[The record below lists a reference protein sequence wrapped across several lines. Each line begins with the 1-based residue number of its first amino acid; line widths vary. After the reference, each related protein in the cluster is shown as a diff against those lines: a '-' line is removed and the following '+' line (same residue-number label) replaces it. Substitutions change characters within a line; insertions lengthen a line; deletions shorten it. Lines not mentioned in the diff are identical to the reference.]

1 MDPPSVDADLL
12 ESVLTS
18 VAGDPKVPF
27 ARYLEQRLSTGWLE
41 ESDDRLG
48 VTRFEGSHNE
58 MIRRRRLRIDPGP
71 VTILLHPMLRRD
83 EALRRHTLAHELLHA
98 TGLMEHTP
106 EHEALVK
113 RIAPAP
119 GLDASPLLRE
129 LRTKVL
135 GELRRRL
142 MVLSPLWIRMD
153 AHDRSSSFEVPH
165 MRSPLPVEGD
175 VSSCSQ
181 RVHREGTWVDGWA
194 YGVGGY
200 PSGLLSRRPGFESW
214 CARQRSLLHA

>member
-83 EALRRHTLAHELLHA
+83 EAR
-98 TGLMEHTP
+98 
-106 EHEALVK
+106 V
-113 RIAPAP
+113 
-119 GLDASPLLRE
+119 RE
-129 LRTKVL
+129 RFL
-135 GELRRRL
+135 
-142 MVLSPLWIRMD
+142 
-153 AHDRSSSFEVPH
+153 
-165 MRSPLPVEGD
+165 
-175 VSSCSQ
+175 
-181 RVHREGTWVDGWA
+181 
-194 YGVGGY
+194 
-200 PSGLLSRRPGFESW
+200 
-214 CARQRSLLHA
+214 

>member
-1 MDPPSVDADLL
+1 MDMDPPSVDADLI

-18 VAGDPKVPF
+18 VTGDPKVPF

-83 EALRRHTLAHELLHA
+83 DALRRHTLAHELLHA
-98 TGLMEHTP
+98 TGLLEHTP

-135 GELRRRL
+135 GELRRG
-142 MVLSPLWIRMD
+142 SWSC
-153 AHDRSSSFEVPH
+153 HHCGFEWTRTTV
-165 MRSPLPVEGD
+165 
-175 VSSCSQ
+175 
-181 RVHREGTWVDGWA
+181 
-194 YGVGGY
+194 
-200 PSGLLSRRPGFESW
+200 RRPSRCPT
-214 CARQRSLLHA
+214 CARPFR